1 MVLLFFTLSSL
12 GKFNF
17 LAAFHEICR
26 NFTEFLENVWL
37 CLLCIFE
44 PKKKLWWFWIP
55 WDQNVPLKF
64 YNAFYIWHHFICI
77 WVHTRIVHPPW
88 TVRSLYKNSRPLWLQ
103 TLYFFRLFLDK
114 QKITDVVRLNKK
126 IELNFMSWRIKNRRK
141 KQNYHIQRKE
151 NLSKST
157 TNVLIV
163 RFFAFQS

>member
-64 YNAFYIWHHFICI
+64 YNAILH
-77 WVHTRIVHPPW
+77 
-88 TVRSLYKNSRPLWLQ
+88 SRPLWLQ

>member
-1 MVLLFFTLSSL
+1 MFRGHLIFLLLSMKFAVISL
-12 GKFNF
+12 NF
-17 LAAFHEICR
+17 WKTFGCVYCV
-26 NFTEFLENVWL
+26 FLNQ
-37 CLLCIFE
+37 
-44 PKKKLWWFWIP
+44 KNKLWWFWIP

-141 KQNYHIQRKE
+141 KQNYHIQ
-151 NLSKST
+151 L
-157 TNVLIV
+157 V
-163 RFFAFQS
+163 